1 MQTKNIVQASA
12 NVIRI
17 VNLQKGDIYKRFDD
31 SSYTRDVKYG
41 IVRNVYNNGENTYIE
56 AVEYKKSYREM

>member
-17 VNLQKGDIYKRFDD
+17 TNLHQGDIYKRFDN
-31 SSYTRDVKYG
+31 SSNKTIAWCKNFADA
-41 IVRNVYNNGENTYIE
+41 VRVRQNYEKTLGYL
-56 AVEYKKSYREM
+56 